1 MDDIKVGSRIKK
13 ILQEKDMQAK
23 ELAEKIGVS
32 QAAMSNYLNDKR
44 NIDNNYLSK
53 ISEILDVTTDELLGI
68 AEKKKSRINRLA
80 AGLNSLL
87 EDSLKKQE
95 EERIMRDK
103 TENEIVNLL
112 PSLDASQLDIILNL
126 SKDLVNKNNHI
137 KLMAKI
143 FNEELDKK

>member
-137 KLMAKI
+137 KLM
-143 FNEELDKK
+143 

>member
-143 FNEELDKK
+143 FNEEF

>member
-1 MDDIKVGSRIKK
+1 
-13 ILQEKDMQAK
+13 MQAK

-126 SKDLVNKNNHI
+126 
-137 KLMAKI
+137 
-143 FNEELDKK
+143 LDI